1 MPKLGYFYKYISIK
15 NSIEKWE
22 MKVQNSNGL
31 NYNLATQERH

>member
-22 MKVQNSNGL
+22 TKV
-31 NYNLATQERH
+31 